1 MEPSVKPENPLPFF
15 SDESAAFESLK
26 AKGEE
31 LVSRSLSRLVF
42 WSSMITYILY
52 ILSSMIK
59 YIYIYIS

>member
-42 WSSMITYILY
+42 
-52 ILSSMIK
+52 
-59 YIYIYIS
+59 